1 VTDEQHRAR
10 QPRAEQT
17 RSLIIETAARAFAQ
31 HGYDGV
37 SLNDLITATGMSK
50 GAFYFHFP
58 SKEQVALAAF
68 RAKQRELIDQL
79 TAPGDPASS
88 LADQVRRIL
97 RRRAQLVAGDPSLR
111 CVIRLGSDLSARSG
125 PDSEYASFQDLAVE
139 GIADLI
145 GRGIRSGEFGDQLE
159 PRAAARAIFAWIV
172 GMDSLSLLASDAK
185 DLPERTEEVLE
196 LLIPALTARPRRGT
210 ARGPLPKTRSTR
222 SPVTRTRN
230 RGNDDDND

>member
-1 VTDEQHRAR
+1 MTDEQHRAR

-79 TAPGDPASS
+79 TAAGDPASS

-97 RRRAQLVAGDPSLR
+97 RRRAQLLTGDPSLR

-145 GRGIRSGEFGDQLE
+145 GQGIRSGEFGPQLE

-196 LLIPALTARPRRGT
+196 LLIPALTARPRPGP
-210 ARGPLPKTRSTR
+210 ARRSRPPRREGIRPPTTPK
-222 SPVTRTRN
+222 
-230 RGNDDDND
+230 RGNDDHND